1 VPKRST
7 SRSLPR
13 EKGGRSNISRWR
25 RKCCSDPL
33 FVAAAALALAALG
46 APALAQDAARG
57 KALYETHCLSCHYER
72 IHKRD
77 PSRSL
82 VRSMAQL
89 RAEVAR
95 RMELTKRRFS
105 VEDADDIAEYL
116 NQSPYRFGLGPTGA
130 RELIYGGELMS
141 AAEREQ
147 FRRELAAAP
156 DAAAEGQV
164 RAQQRARVRQRAQQ
178 RGVELTEPAGTLRR

>member
-1 VPKRST
+1 MPKRST
-7 SRSLPR
+7 SRSRPE
-13 EKGGRSNISRWR
+13 EKGVI
-25 RKCCSDPL
+25 CL
-33 FVAAAALALAALG
+33 AAAVFALAGLAA
-46 APALAQDAARG
+46 PAQAQDAARG

-95 RMELTKRRFS
+95 RAAQTGRRFS

-116 NQSPYRFGLGPTGA
+116 NQSHYRMTK
-130 RELIYGGELMS
+130 
-141 AAEREQ
+141 
-147 FRRELAAAP
+147 
-156 DAAAEGQV
+156 
-164 RAQQRARVRQRAQQ
+164 
-178 RGVELTEPAGTLRR
+178 